1 MNKECGIIK
10 DLLPLY
16 AENIASD
23 ETVEF
28 VEEHLKTC
36 EDCRKEY
43 ERVKER
49 EPIEATLVQAD
60 TNAVPLLK
68 LKRKMRVKRM
78 QTVAVTA
85 FTVIALLIS
94 IFAFLNAPIYFPYS
108 ADIITVTETDDD
120 MVTFTFDEKVTHYT
134 SDMYHDQYVEG
145 YNRYEIV
152 AWTSIWDR
160 LFSTKERPLQFT
172 EGYQSPVYYLSNNG
186 EEDVCIYGEPLDP
199 SIGSISMPRLTLGY
213 YVIIAAILFIALL
226 LARFIF
232 RKKEKAKIWIER
244 IMLYP
249 LSYGIAHL
257 LVLGFSFATY
267 SMIRD
272 LLLLIFIS
280 LLLWCG
286 MLFAHG
292 ALKNRREIKEIT
304 QAIEKQE

>member
-36 EDCRKEY
+36 EECRKEY
-43 ERVKER
+43 ERIKVPSAVKVDND
-49 EPIEATLVQAD
+49 AA
-60 TNAVPLLK
+60 PLLK
-68 LKRKMRVKRM
+68 LKRKMRAKRI

-85 FTVIALLIS
+85 FTVIALLVS

-108 ADIITVTETDDD
+108 ADIITVTETDDN
-120 MVTFTFDEKVTHYT
+120 MVIFTFDEKVTHYT
-134 SDMYHDQYVEG
+134 SDLYHDQYVEG

-152 AWTSIWDR
+152 AWTSIWDK
-160 LFSTKERPLQFT
+160 LFSTEERPLKFT
-172 EGYQSPVYYLSNNG
+172 EGYQLPVYYLSNNG
-186 EEDVCIYGEPLDP
+186 AEDVCIYGEPLDS
-199 SIGSISMPRLTLGY
+199 SIGTIVMPRLALAY
-213 YVIIAAILFIALL
+213 YVIIAAILFVALL
-226 LARFIF
+226 LARVIF
-232 RKKEKAKIWIER
+232 RKKEKAKIWLER

-257 LVLGFSFATY
+257 LILGFSFATY
-267 SMIRD
+267 SITRD
-272 LLLLIFIS
+272 LLLMIPLS
-280 LLLWCG
+280 VLLWCG
-286 MLFAHG
+286 MLFAHS

>member
-16 AENIASD
+16 AENIASP

-49 EPIEATLVQAD
+49 APIGTDGLQEDATA
-60 TNAVPLLK
+60 APLLK
-68 LKRKMRVKRM
+68 LKRKMRAKRI

-85 FTVIALLIS
+85 FTVVALLVS

-108 ADIITVTETDDD
+108 EDIITVTENDDNT
-120 MVTFTFDEKVTHYT
+120 VTYTFNEKVTHYS
-134 SDMYHDQYVEG
+134 SDAYYDSYVEG
-145 YNRYEIV
+145 YCRAEII
-152 AWTSIWDR
+152 AWTSIWDK
-160 LFSTKERPLQFT
+160 LFSTRERPFQFT
-172 EGYQSPVYYLSNNG
+172 EGYQIPVYYLSNDG
-186 EEDVCIYGEPLDP
+186 TEDVCISGEPLDP
-199 SIGSISMPRLTLGY
+199 EVGSISMPRLTLGY

-226 LARFIF
+226 LARVVF
-232 RKKEKAKIWIER
+232 RKSEKAGIWLER

-249 LSYGIAHL
+249 LSYGLAHL
-257 LVLGFSFATY
+257 LILGFSFFTY
-267 SMIRD
+267 SMTRD
-272 LLLLIFIS
+272 LLLILFIS

-292 ALKNRREIKEIT
+292 ALKNRKEIKEISQT
-304 QAIEKQE
+304 LDE